1 MSPTDSPKQTP
12 WTPGPWQ
19 LGARNGDYIDIDA
32 PTHSGL
38 ASVVWQM
45 EDDRL
50 CDEPSPAQEANA
62 HLIVAAPELY
72 EACDAWIRWLDPET
86 EFSEDDA
93 EIEREIL
100 DRMKAALSKARPS
113 NKGEG

>member
-1 MSPTDSPKQTP
+1 MSPTHSPKQTP
-12 WTPGPWQ
+12 TPWIVEDAGVYLWVGYPKAIGRKVSEVVCEFEVGPH
-19 LGARNGDYIDIDA
+19 LTDAANSRAR
-32 PTHSGL
+32 
-38 ASVVWQM
+38 
-45 EDDRL
+45 
-50 CDEPSPAQEANA
+50 ANA
-62 HLIVAAPELY
+62 HLIAAAPELY

-113 NKGEG
+113 NRGEA